1 MRRRNFLQIALLSAA
16 LTKLPQLVKPAAAA
30 DALNLTDK
38 DRETLAAIERYL
50 NGISTVQ
57 GRFIQSSSN
66 GSYAEGNIWIERPD
80 NMRFEYD
87 PPVPLLIIA
96 ANRTLA
102 LYDKEL
108 KQISQVPVWDTPLW
122 FLFEEQIKLD
132 DSLVL
137 TKLEYGAG
145 EVVIRIQ
152 EEQAEGNLSSVTLTF
167 SEAPVA
173 LRKWEVID
181 GQGVIV
187 QTGLVNPVYGNQMN
201 PDLFDISLLDV
212 YQFTQP
218 GNN

>member
-1 MRRRNFLQIALLSAA
+1 MRRRNFIQLALFSAA
-16 LTKLPQLVKPAAAA
+16 MAKLPQLVKPAAAA
-30 DALNLTDK
+30 DAVNLTDK

-50 NGISTVQ
+50 NGITTVE

-80 NMRFEYD
+80 KMRFEYD

-96 ANRTLA
+96 SDRTLA

-122 FLFEEQIKLD
+122 FLFEDEIKLD

-173 LRKWEVID
+173 LRKWEVVD
-181 GQGVIV
+181 SQGVIV
-187 QTGLVNPVYGNQMN
+187 QTGLVNPVYGTQMN
-201 PDLFDISLLDV
+201 PDLFDIALLDV

>member
-1 MRRRNFLQIALLSAA
+1 MRRRNFIQLALFSAA
-16 LTKLPQLVKPAAAA
+16 MAKLPQLVKPAAAA

-38 DRETLAAIERYL
+38 DRQTLAAIETYL
-50 NGISTVQ
+50 NGITTVE

-80 NMRFEYD
+80 KMRFEYD

-96 ANRTLA
+96 SDRTLA

-187 QTGLVNPVYGNQMN
+187 QTGLVNPVYGNPMN
-201 PDLFDISLLDV
+201 PDLFDIALLDV

-218 GNN
+218 GSN